1 MPFSRLE
8 SLVIGES
15 AKVKV
20 WKQLP
25 REQNRMTEENKPGN
39 SDENGDAASK
49 GPHQQ
54 VQVPGVTA
62 RVPAAIGTGVIS
74 TGAIVMNGPHA
85 FVLDFLQ
92 QMGVPNHLVSRVVM
106 PHQVVPRFIQA
117 LEQNLANYKEKF
129 GEPMKLPK
137 PANPAKRPSIQE
149 IYDNIKIPDEELA
162 GHFSEGVMIRHSAA
176 EFCFDFVTQFF
187 PNAAVASRVF
197 MSAPHVP
204 PLLEALKGNYQKFLE
219 NTGSQPTNLT
229 PPPTDEPPTDE
240 PLSP

>member
-1 MPFSRLE
+1 MSE
-8 SLVIGES
+8 EQKSDGSED
-15 AKVKV
+15 
-20 WKQLP
+20 
-25 REQNRMTEENKPGN
+25 REDQPP
-39 SDENGDAASK
+39 K

-62 RVPAAIGTGVIS
+62 RVPQSIGHGVVS

-92 QMGVPNHLVSRVVM
+92 QMGVPSHLVSRVVI

-117 LEQNLANYKEKF
+117 LEQNLSNYQQKF

-137 PANPAKRPSIQE
+137 PPTPAQRPSIQE
-149 IYDNIKIPDEELA
+149 IYDNIKIPDDELA
-162 GHFSEGVMIRHSAA
+162 GHFAEGVMIRHSAA

-204 PLLEALKGNYQKFLE
+204 PLLEALKGNYKKFKE
-219 NTGSQPTNLT
+219 NTNKPEEPPE
-229 PPPTDEPPTDE
+229 PPPPEDHGT
-240 PLSP
+240 

>member
-1 MPFSRLE
+1 
-8 SLVIGES
+8 
-15 AKVKV
+15 
-20 WKQLP
+20 
-25 REQNRMTEENKPGN
+25 MTDENKPGN
-39 SDENGDAASK
+39 PDGNGDETSN

-92 QMGVPNHLVSRVVM
+92 QMGVPNQLVSRVVM

-117 LEQNLANYKEKF
+117 LEQNLANYEEKF

-149 IYDNIKIPDEELA
+149 VYDNIKIPDEELA

-204 PLLEALKGNYQKFLE
+204 PLLEALKGNYQKFQE
-219 NTGSQPTNLT
+219 NKGSQPPDST
-229 PPPTDEPPTDE
+229 PPPETPELPNDDPETDPETP
-240 PLSP
+240 